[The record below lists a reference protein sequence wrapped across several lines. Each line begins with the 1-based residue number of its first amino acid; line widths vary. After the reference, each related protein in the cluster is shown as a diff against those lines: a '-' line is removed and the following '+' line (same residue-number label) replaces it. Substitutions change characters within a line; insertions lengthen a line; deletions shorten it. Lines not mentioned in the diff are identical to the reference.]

1 MSNIEKMS
9 GQLYMVSAPSGA
21 GKTSLV
27 RALVEAND
35 DLSVSVSHTTRRKR
49 PGEVDGINYHFISE
63 AQFNDIKRQGGFF
76 EWAQVFDNFYGTSK
90 QSVIELLNQGVD
102 VILEIDWQGA
112 SQVKQQMPDSV
123 AIFILPPSTATLR
136 DRLTQR
142 GQDEPS
148 VIERRMQSARD
159 EISHYANA
167 DFIVL
172 NDNFETALSDLQAIV
187 RSQQLSQYHQSQHLT
202 SVIEDLLGE

>member
-1 MSNIEKMS
+1 
-9 GQLYMVSAPSGA
+9 MVSAPSGA

-35 DLSVSVSHTTRRKR
+35 DLSVSVSHTTRPKR

>member
-1 MSNIEKMS
+1 MS

-49 PGEVDGINYHFISE
+49 PGELDGINYHFISE

>member
-1 MSNIEKMS
+1 
-9 GQLYMVSAPSGA
+9 MVSAPSGA

>member
-1 MSNIEKMS
+1 MSDIEKMS

-35 DLSVSVSHTTRRKR
+35 DLSVSVSHTTRQKR

>member
-1 MSNIEKMS
+1 MSDIEKMS

>member
-1 MSNIEKMS
+1 MS

>member
-1 MSNIEKMS
+1 MS

-202 SVIEDLLGE
+202 SVIEDLLGK

>member
-1 MSNIEKMS
+1 MSDIKKMS

-35 DLSVSVSHTTRRKR
+35 DLSVSVSHTTRPKR

>member
-1 MSNIEKMS
+1 MS

-35 DLSVSVSHTTRRKR
+35 DLSVSVSHTTRQKR

>member
-1 MSNIEKMS
+1 MS

-35 DLSVSVSHTTRRKR
+35 DLSVSVSHTTRPKR